1 MVEEEEKLQVIHNF
15 KPSGGRDDCME
26 PKGVREREA
35 SLETGSRPVN
45 VDPDGVNNPP
55 FRRTV
60 VMTEII
66 TRVLGLW
73 VKLSKRRGLC

>member
-15 KPSGGRDDCME
+15 KSSGGRDDCME
-26 PKGVREREA
+26 PKGVREREV

-55 FRRTV
+55 CRRTV

-66 TRVLGLW
+66 TRVQGLW
-73 VKLSKRRGLC
+73 VKLSKRHGLC